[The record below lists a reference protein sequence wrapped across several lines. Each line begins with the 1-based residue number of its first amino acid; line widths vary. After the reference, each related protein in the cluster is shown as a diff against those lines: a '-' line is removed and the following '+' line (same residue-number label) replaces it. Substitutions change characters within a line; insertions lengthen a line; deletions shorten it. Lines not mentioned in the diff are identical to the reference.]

1 MGFGL
6 GMAILLDAIN
16 IRCVMVPAS
25 MKFLGKC
32 NWYLPNWLERVPMC
46 GSNRLRRPPR
56 RQPTTRFYSRSES
69 V

>member
-6 GMAILLDAIN
+6 GMAILLDATN
-16 IRCVMVPAS
+16 VRCVMVPAS
-25 MKFLGKC
+25 KKFLGKC
-32 NWYLPNWLERVPMC
+32 NWYLPNWLEWVQMC

-56 RQPTTRFYSRSES
+56 RQPTTRCYSRSES